1 MQILM
6 SLMVGLTLEP
16 SLVIRPQSLDRLEI
30 QVANTGTAASLP
42 QTLTYRLAED
52 GKVMAESQLN
62 LPTLAPG
69 ATRNLVLGGKDK
81 LLRSPG
87 SEAFLSVFLKDRASG
102 SLSKSA
108 QFLIPGGREPV
119 AFEVPRGEVKLTET
133 GDTVEVIAGN
143 VRAAF
148 RKSTGE
154 WVQLLRDSRPLLT
167 RPPYISAGSIG
178 QLTSSGDPKRV
189 FKSLRVLKARGG
201 IAAQIQV
208 IHEVGQPAVKVETS
222 YTFLAD
228 ATVVVDT
235 HFSQLEGLANLPRLG
250 HQFEF
255 HPRDQVVNFFGDGP
269 VASYFDARQ
278 PVDLFT
284 QAADDAPHRE
294 VRWARWNLVSGPM
307 LVLGSP
313 TFALSG
319 ERASSGGRVVGVDAL
334 HRGQKEPIPIQ
345 RMTSPQ
351 NYRFTLRFG
360 GANPRQVPPVTRAPM
375 VFMED
380 GMVFANPRDASRKLS
395 MRVDGGQVVPFVP
408 PVKPG
413 IAKQIEVFAEQ
424 DGWITGPGEKISLSP
439 PKTELDRR

>member
-6 SLMVGLTLEP
+6 SLMVGMVMEP

-30 QVANTGTAASLP
+30 QIANTGAAASLP

-62 LPTLAPG
+62 LPALSPG

-108 QFLIPGGREPV
+108 QFLVPGGREPV

-133 GDTVEVIAGN
+133 GDTVEVVAGN
-143 VRAAF
+143 VRATF
-148 RKSTGE
+148 RKSTGD
-154 WVQLLRDSRPLLT
+154 WIQLQRDGRPLLT
-167 RPPYISAGSIG
+167 RPPYLSAGLIG
-178 QLTSSGDPKRV
+178 QLSSSGEPKRI
-189 FKSLRVLKARGG
+189 FKSLRVLETRGG
-201 IAAQIQV
+201 NSAQLQV
-208 IHEVGQPAVKVETS
+208 VHEIGQPAILVETS

-235 HFSQLEGLANLPRLG
+235 HFSPLEGLANLPRLG

-255 HPRDQVVNFFGDGP
+255 HPRDQVVSFFGDGP
-269 VASYFDARQ
+269 GASYFDARQ
-278 PVDLFT
+278 PIDLFT
-284 QAADDAPHRE
+284 QAADDTPHRE

-319 ERASSGGRVVGVDAL
+319 ERAGSGGRVVGIDAI
-334 HRGQKEPIPIQ
+334 HRGQQEPIPIQ

-360 GANPRQVPPVTRAPM
+360 GANPRQIPPVTRAPM
-375 VFMED
+375 VFVED
-380 GMVFANPRDASRKLS
+380 GMVFANPRDASRKLT
-395 MRVDGGQVVPFVP
+395 MRVDGGQWVPFVP

-413 IAKQIEVFAEQ
+413 FAKDIEVFAEQ
-424 DGWITGPGEKISLSP
+424 DGWVTGPGEKIKLSP
-439 PKTELDRR
+439 AKTERDRR